1 MEPFLRVWAEQ
12 VKREAAENRRLR
24 NLEREAYAVKQL
36 NRQRDFAR
44 RTKPLTDQIT
54 ELMTSLPPSL
64 RDRPWSMV
72 ELTARLQGKYRNHP
86 HGQHVGQALK
96 QLGWCRVRLYGEGF
110 GGERVW
116 VPSTYFSVDEASSV
130 ARRGQSKPPQ

>member
-1 MEPFLRVWAEQ
+1 MDAYISNWAARAKIESE
-12 VKREAAENRRLR
+12 KNRRLR
-24 NLEREAYAVKQL
+24 NLEREADAVKQL
-36 NRQRDFAR
+36 NRHREFSR
-44 RTKPLTDQIT
+44 RTKPLTEQIT
-54 ELMTSLPPSL
+54 GLMASLPPSL

-110 GGERVW
+110 GGVRVW
-116 VPSTYFSVDEASSV
+116 VPPDLDI
-130 ARRGQSKPPQ
+130 